1 MNGMKKLL
9 LIILS
14 FSVIVAEAQK
24 RITIEEAIEIA
35 LKNNYDIQISKKDL
49 EIAKTNNT
57 AGNAGMLPEIGIS
70 GSANYALKDV
80 SQTLSD
86 GDVNNYSGRGTTTL
100 SAGAELNWTLFDG
113 GRMFI
118 EKRRLNEVESMGEIK
133 FKEIVLNKISEVVAA
148 YYNVIK
154 QKQQLNSIK
163 ETINVNL
170 ERVKIAQA
178 GINAGTLNKTDLLQA
193 KIDLNVNKE
202 NALTQEVAIANGLR
216 QLALLLAIDN
226 NTSIDVSDTISTDYQ
241 PDKEEL
247 QNKIFSSN
255 PDVMMY
261 GKLLDIEKLMLKES
275 YSTQL
280 PRINFTAGYS
290 ISSISNSKSDPLLNQ
305 SLGPQIGGS
314 VYIPVFQA
322 GELKRK
328 ISLSKIGVEAA
339 QLDFENIKLRVNT
352 ELSNAFDSFN
362 NSREL
367 MEIENE
373 NFQLAKE
380 NLDISMQRMRL
391 GESTS
396 LEVRQAQQDYEQSA
410 TRLINFQYNL
420 KLAETKLKQLMG
432 DL

>member
-49 EIAKTNNT
+49 DIAKTNNT

-86 GDVNNYSGRGTTTL
+86 GVVNNYSGRGTTTL

-226 NTSIDVSDTISTDYQ
+226 NTSIDVSDTISTDYK

-339 QLDFENIKLRVNT
+339 QLDFENIKLKVNT

-367 MEIENE
+367 MEIEKE

-380 NLDISMQRMRL
+380 NLDICMQRMRL

>member
-35 LKNNYDIQISKKDL
+35 LKNNYDIQISKNDV

-305 SLGPQIGGS
+305 RLGPQIGGS

-339 QLDFENIKLRVNT
+339 QLDFENIKLKVNT

-367 MEIENE
+367 MEIEKE

-380 NLDISMQRMRL
+380 NLDICMQRMSL

>member
-86 GDVNNYSGRGTTTL
+86 GVVNNYSGRGTTTL

-367 MEIENE
+367 MEIEKE

-380 NLDISMQRMRL
+380 NLDICMQRMSL

>member
-1 MNGMKKLL
+1 MIGMKKLL

-14 FSVIVAEAQK
+14 LSVLLAEAQEK
-24 RITIEEAIEIA
+24 LSIEEAIEIA
-35 LKNNYDIQISKKDL
+35 LKNNYDIQISKKDV

-86 GDVNNYSGRGTTTL
+86 GVVNNYSGRGTTTL

-154 QKQQLNSIK
+154 QKQQLNSIR

-202 NALTQEVAIANGLR
+202 NALTQEVAITNGLR
-216 QLALLLAIDN
+216 QLALLLALEN
-226 NTSIDVSDTISTDYQ
+226 NTSIDVLDSIIIDYK

-247 QNKIFSSN
+247 QNKIYSSN

-275 YSTQL
+275 YSSQL
-280 PRINFTAGYS
+280 PIINFTAGYS
-290 ISSISNSKSDPLLNQ
+290 LSSISNSKSDPLLNQ
-305 SLGPQIGGS
+305 SMGPQVGGS

-339 QLDFENIKLRVNT
+339 QLDFENIKLKVNT
-352 ELSNAFDSFN
+352 ELSNAFDNFN
-362 NSREL
+362 NSRDL
-367 MEIENE
+367 MAIEKE

>member
-35 LKNNYDIQISKKDL
+35 LKNNYDIQISKKDV

-70 GSANYALKDV
+70 GSASYALKDV

-86 GDVNNYSGRGTTTL
+86 GVVNNYSGRGTTTL

-154 QKQQLNSIK
+154 QKQQLNSIR

-216 QLALLLAIDN
+216 QLALLLAIDS
-226 NTSIDVSDTISTDYQ
+226 NTSIDVSDTIFTDYQ

-255 PDVMMY
+255 PDVIMY

-275 YSTQL
+275 YSSQL
-280 PRINFTAGYS
+280 PIINFTAGYS
-290 ISSISNSKSDPLLNQ
+290 LSSISNSKSDPLLNQ
-305 SLGPQIGGS
+305 SMGPQVGGS

-339 QLDFENIKLRVNT
+339 QLDFENIKLKVNT

-367 MEIENE
+367 MEIEKE

>member
-86 GDVNNYSGRGTTTL
+86 GVVNNYSGRGTTTL

-202 NALTQEVAIANGLR
+202 NSLTQEVAIANGLR

-367 MEIENE
+367 MEIEKE

-380 NLDISMQRMRL
+380 NLDICMQRMSL

>member
-35 LKNNYDIQISKKDL
+35 LKNNYDIQISKKDV

-86 GDVNNYSGRGTTTL
+86 GVVNNYSGRGTTTL

-255 PDVMMY
+255 PDVIMY

-339 QLDFENIKLRVNT
+339 QLDFENIKFT
-352 ELSNAFDSFN
+352 
-362 NSREL
+362 
-367 MEIENE
+367 
-373 NFQLAKE
+373 
-380 NLDISMQRMRL
+380 
-391 GESTS
+391 GEYRAV
-396 LEVRQAQQDYEQSA
+396 EC
-410 TRLINFQYNL
+410 I
-420 KLAETKLKQLMG
+420 
-432 DL
+432 

>member
-367 MEIENE
+367 MEIEKE

-380 NLDISMQRMRL
+380 NLDICMQRMSL

>member
-35 LKNNYDIQISKKDL
+35 LKNNYDIQISKNDV

-367 MEIENE
+367 MEIEKE

-380 NLDISMQRMRL
+380 NLDICMQRMSL